1 MRAAGLRL
9 VTGNFHLLLKRKEIN
24 KILLRRVDKNYITN
38 ENVGNNRGSECDL
51 RGLLYYN
58 EVSKF
63 DKNCYILLFA
73 NSEIFSVPLTNIITQ
88 VKIFV
93 SPILPTLVA

>member
-1 MRAAGLRL
+1 MLGTIEEVN
-9 VTGNFHLLLKRKEIN
+9 VTI
-24 KILLRRVDKNYITN
+24 
-38 ENVGNNRGSECDL
+38 RG
-51 RGLLYYN
+51 LYYN

-63 DKNCYILLFA
+63 DKNCYHILLLA
-73 NSEIFSVPLTNIITQ
+73 NSEILSVPLTNIITQ